1 MLHFALPWSAVRRV
15 HSFRKRNP
23 PYEKKTPKMF
33 FFGGAKTVHHNADT
47 YISANI
53 MISVRRENYGVWKI
67 AI

>member
-1 MLHFALPWSAVRRV
+1 
-15 HSFRKRNP
+15 
-23 PYEKKTPKMF
+23 MF